1 LGEWQWNPCL
11 MQLKGLCQVMAEVNP
26 RPRRGYSDAASNL
39 TRVAPCEAGVAPS
52 EADVAP
58 SGADVA
64 MVPHDL
70 GIAGRLVPHNLGS
83 QGGWCLTIW
92 GLQGGWC
99 LTIWR
104 SHGGWCLTIWGL
116 HGGWY
121 VLCAA
126 CCVLRSACAGGT
138 VVPMWRWRRPSRWR
152 RPQWWVCQHRYQQGW
167 SRTRWICRPRGK
179 ISAAADVGDVVGFQV
194 ASLRR
199 MSASKSI
206 KRGV

>member
-1 LGEWQWNPCL
+1 

-70 GIAGRLVPHNLGS
+70 GIAWRLVPHNLGIA
-83 QGGWCLTIW
+83 GRLVPHDLGIA
-92 GLQGGWC
+92 
-99 LTIWR
+99 WR
-104 SHGGWCLTIWGL
+104 MVRIVCS
-116 HGGWY
+116 

-126 CCVLRSACAGGT
+126 LRLCRWHCSAHVAVVGGPVAGGGLNGGYANIDINRDGVELDGY
-138 VVPMWRWRRPSRWR
+138 VVPGRQNFR
-152 RPQWWVCQHRYQQGW
+152 CG
-167 SRTRWICRPRGK
+167 
-179 ISAAADVGDVVGFQV
+179 
-194 ASLRR
+194 
-199 MSASKSI
+199 
-206 KRGV
+206 

>member
-1 LGEWQWNPCL
+1 

-70 GIAGRLVPHNLGS
+70 EIAGWRMVPHDLGIAGWRLCIVCS
-83 QGGWCLTIW
+83 
-92 GLQGGWC
+92 
-99 LTIWR
+99 
-104 SHGGWCLTIWGL
+104 
-116 HGGWY
+116 

-126 CCVLRSACAGGT
+126 LRLCRWHLSADVAVVGGSVAGGGLNGGYANIDINRDGVEVDGY
-138 VVPMWRWRRPSRWR
+138 VVPEAKFP
-152 RPQWWVCQHRYQQGW
+152 
-167 SRTRWICRPRGK
+167 
-179 ISAAADVGDVVGFQV
+179 
-194 ASLRR
+194 LRL
-199 MSASKSI
+199 MLETLWDSKWL
-206 KRGV
+206 R